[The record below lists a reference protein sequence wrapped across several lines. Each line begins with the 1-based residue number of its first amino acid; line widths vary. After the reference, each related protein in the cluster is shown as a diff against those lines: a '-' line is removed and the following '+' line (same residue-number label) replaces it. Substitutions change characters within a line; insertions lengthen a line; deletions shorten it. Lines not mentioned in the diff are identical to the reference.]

1 MRVAVLA
8 LAVLLAA
15 PVSGQAGG
23 QTLPKAVPSAGT
35 PRDIAGAMEKPDPA
49 LVYRILF
56 DISAPPKDK
65 AQPHQTLQRAGAM
78 LNAMAA
84 SGVKPKAGDIA
95 IVVHGPPDTILLTD
109 AAHTKRLGTPN
120 PNRVLLEELAN
131 AGVSIRIC
139 GQSYLG
145 HGYARDELHPVVQ
158 LDLMAMITIAN
169 LMTRG
174 YGVVR
179 DN

>member
-1 MRVAVLA
+1 MRVAIFA
-8 LAVLLAA
+8 FAALLASPA
-15 PVSGQAGG
+15 VGQG
-23 QTLPKAVPSAGT
+23 LLKAVPSAGM
-35 PRDIAGAMEKPDPA
+35 PRDIAGAAERPDPA
-49 LVYRILF
+49 LAYRILF

-65 AQPHQTLQRAGAM
+65 AEPHQTLQRAASM

-84 SGVKPKAGDIA
+84 NGVKPKAGDIA
-95 IVVHGPPDTILLTD
+95 IVVHGAPDTILLTD
-109 AAHTKRLGTPN
+109 AAHTKRIGTPN

-145 HGYARDELHPVVQ
+145 HGYTREELHPVVQ

-169 LMTRG
+169 FMARG